1 MEKVFIFGHR
11 RPDTDS
17 VTAAITLSYLKNQL
31 GMDTVPV
38 VLSEINHETKFVL
51 DYFGVK
57 EPKYLNDVKAKVRD
71 LKYSK
76 GYFIN
81 DKTSAY
87 QGFLEMTK
95 AGIHKIPVVDDKQ
108 QLVGILSMKD
118 IANDQL
124 SDDLHHFKASYDNIL
139 EVLHGTSV
147 NRFDDEIEGETL
159 VASYKSTTFIET
171 VKLDSSK
178 ILIMGDRHSIIE
190 YAVSQ
195 GVKLIILT
203 GISDIK
209 PEHLEIAK
217 QNKVNIIKTDYDTF
231 KVTRI
236 LNLCKYASDIL
247 SVTDVL
253 CIKDSE
259 DVTEFVSIANKTKY
273 SYYPVIDQKDQCLGI
288 VRLSD
293 AHDISRYKV
302 ILVDHNTYEQSAI
315 GLDEAEIIE
324 IVDHHNI
331 GSVGTEMPINFRNMP
346 VGSTNTVIY
355 QMYQENL
362 IPIPK
367 SMAGLMLSGILSDTM
382 VLKSP
387 TTTDIDRK
395 VVKDLCNIT
404 NLNYEEYGESM
415 LKAGLSIAGKTI
427 EEVLYTDFKTY
438 PLGDHKMSIA
448 QIFVGDVNEVL
459 DQKSEYQKLLNQIS
473 LENDYLFTILI
484 VTDVIRNGS
493 HMLFSDGA
501 KNIIKEAFHLS
512 DAELGVYIPDILS
525 RKKQVVP
532 KIIMQCDNI

>member
-17 VTAAITLSYLKNQL
+17 VAGAIALSYLKNQL

-38 VLSEINHETKFVL
+38 VLSEINNETRFVL
-51 DYFGVK
+51 NFFGVK
-57 EPKYLNDVKAKVRD
+57 EPKYLNDVKAKVKD
-71 LKYSK
+71 LSYSK
-76 GYFIN
+76 GYFI
-81 DKTSAY
+81 DDQASIY
-87 QGFLEMTK
+87 HGFLEMAK
-95 AGIHKIPVVDDKQ
+95 ANIHKIPVVDCNQK
-108 QLVGILSMKD
+108 LVGILSMGD

-124 SDDLHHFKASYDNIL
+124 SDDLHQFKASYDNIL
-139 EVLHGTSV
+139 EVLKGKEVS
-147 NRFDDEIEGETL
+147 RFDDEIEGETL
-159 VASYKSTTFIET
+159 VAAYKSTTFIEN

-190 YAVSQ
+190 YAVNQ

-209 PEHLEIAK
+209 PEHLEIARK
-217 QNKVNIIKTDYDTF
+217 NKVNIIKTDYDTF

-236 LNLCKYASDIL
+236 LSLCKYACDVL
-247 SVTDVL
+247 SVRDVL
-253 CIKDSE
+253 CIQDSE

-273 SYYPVIDQKDQCLGI
+273 SYYPVMDHKNRCLGI

-293 AHDISRYKV
+293 AHDIARHKV

-346 VGSTNTVIY
+346 VGSSNTVIY

-382 VLKSP
+382 ILKSP
-387 TTTDIDRK
+387 TTTDLDRK
-395 VVKDLCNIT
+395 VVSELSKIAELDFK
-404 NLNYEEYGESM
+404 EYGEKM

-438 PLGDHKMSIA
+438 PLGEHKMSIA
-448 QIFVGDVNEVL
+448 QIMVADVDEIL
-459 DQKSEYQKLLNQIS
+459 DKKLEYQQLLNQVS
-473 LENDYLFTILI
+473 LDNDYLFTILI

-501 KNIIKEAFHLS
+501 KDVIKGAFNLS
-512 DAELGVYIPDILS
+512 EAELGVYIPDILS

-532 KIIMQCDNI
+532 KVITQCDSI